1 MTRYHVFGDTG
12 GHYKQLKEGLTAI
25 GYDPLTHKLPEDVVV
40 IHCGDL
46 LHKGPNSAGVIFMV
60 DNIMKNN
67 PNQWIQLLG
76 NHEYQYLNGIPF
88 WREKI
93 DPDAIRTLQSWYE
106 EGRAFN
112 AFAITEPAV
121 FHGLAVSKR
130 GYATPDKPIIFTHA
144 GITRQY
150 WQKYLHSSQDVARI
164 VKTLNRFNPET
175 VGTPGAIVGGTH
187 TAAYPAGPIWA
198 LGVDEVWNSWQAE
211 PSMPFIQVHGHT
223 APFKFDVEQWWSNGL
238 ETKAKVK
245 FWNASTVNPDRRT
258 VVTEVSDSI
267 QVAIDPGY
275 EKTAVAE
282 PQPALLITTQ

>member
-1 MTRYHVFGDTG
+1 MTKYHVFGDTG

-25 GYDPLTHKLPEDVVV
+25 GYDPSTHKLPEDVVV

-46 LHKGPNSAGVIFMV
+46 LHKGPNSEAVIFMV
-60 DNIMKNN
+60 DNIMRNN
-67 PNQWIQLLG
+67 PDQWVQLFG

-88 WREKI
+88 WRENI
-93 DPDAIRTLQSWYE
+93 DPDAIKAVQRWYE
-106 EGRAFN
+106 EGKAFN

-121 FHGLAVSKR
+121 IHNLVASKR
-130 GYATPDKPIIFTHA
+130 GYATPEKPIIFTHA

-150 WQKYLHSSQDVARI
+150 WQKYLHSSEDVAQI

-175 VGTPGAIVGGTH
+175 IGTPGAIVGGWH

-198 LGVDEVWNSWQAE
+198 LGVDEVWNSWHAE
-211 PSMPFIQVHGHT
+211 PTMPFIQVHGHT
-223 APFKFDVEQWWSNGL
+223 APFIFDLGRWWSNGL
-238 ETKAKVK
+238 EGEAKNKFLKASKV
-245 FWNASTVNPDRRT
+245 NAERKT

-275 EKTAVAE
+275 EKTARSG
-282 PQPALLITTQ
+282 PQPALLITTR